1 MVFIMKKLLTGISR
15 LDNKL
20 IEYSILAEKVI
31 EESTPN
37 GTTVFNRIQ
46 LLRLGTE
53 YVFVIKTFTDEKC
66 TQQLNDEFVISDMV
80 LKNIGQFARSFNI
93 PGFNDVE
100 PEQKKKSE
108 EEKLRKSMKKLSKKV
123 DELSD
128 LLFLNDIL
136 SDAKND
142 FSDEDWDDDDYS
154 DTSFEYFSGEDTLQI
169 TVDEKGSIEINAS
182 SEVNHLSD
190 FKFFLDRKEVKHL
203 LSLLRHANALAEV
216 NDEKEDD

>member
-1 MVFIMKKLLTGISR
+1 MKKLATGISK
-15 LDNKL
+15 LDNTI
-20 IEYSILAEKVI
+20 IEYSKIAEKVI
-31 EESTPN
+31 KEITTEETE
-37 GTTVFNRIQ
+37 VFNRIQ
-46 LLRLGTE
+46 LLCLGTE
-53 YVFVIKTFTDEKC
+53 YVFVITTFADEKC
-66 TQQLNDEFVISDMV
+66 TNPLTDGFVISSPSLDV
-80 LKNIGQFARSFNI
+80 IGRFVRSFDV
-93 PGFNDVE
+93 PGFNDAE

-169 TVDEKGSIEINAS
+169 TVDKKGSVEINTS
-182 SEVNHLSD
+182 SEVTPYNSTVILE
-190 FKFFLDRKEVKHL
+190 RKEVKHL
-203 LSLLRHANALAEV
+203 LSLLLHANALAEISE
-216 NDEKEDD
+216 EKENE